1 MRSAQ
6 ACLAAN
12 FRNPCGIDVG
22 TTMLFGDDKDNDP
35 EDMFKD
41 TRMSFGDHIE
51 DLRIHLLR
59 GILGF
64 LAALIASFAVGKY
77 LVEFIGRPVREQL
90 LAYQEEKIK
99 NLRKEMETD
108 ETLKKLNKPRKR
120 KIQLRKVEPG
130 EADDQGDEN
139 TDDSTPF
146 ETYEMKER
154 PLEVALD
161 NYEKQMLA
169 ITRPTLTTLS
179 VQEGFVVFFKVCIVA
194 AIVMASPWLF
204 YQIWSFVAAG
214 LYPHEKR
221 YVNRYLPISLGLF
234 LAGVALCEFV
244 VLPLA
249 IKYLLSFNE
258 WLGLE
263 PELRLSEWLSFA
275 IMVPLIFGVA
285 FQMPLV
291 MLFLNRMGI
300 MTVEQYLKRWRI
312 SLFVLMLLAAL
323 IIPSPDPLS
332 FLSLA
337 IPLWGLYWLGIFMCW
352 MAGEQ
357 KPFDIEVPEPE
368 EMVEV

>member
-1 MRSAQ
+1 M
-6 ACLAAN
+6 
-12 FRNPCGIDVG
+12 I
-22 TTMLFGDDKDNDP
+22 FGDDKENDP

-51 DLRIHLLR
+51 DLRIHLWR
-59 GILGF
+59 GIIGF
-64 LAALIASFAVGKY
+64 LVALLASFFVGKY
-77 LVEFIGRPVREQL
+77 LVEFIGKPVREQL
-90 LAYQEEKIK
+90 LAYQKDK
-99 NLRKEMETD
+99 
-108 ETLKKLNKPRKR
+108 LKKIRKDLEEANSSYEKYNEPRVIERKMRKPG
-120 KIQLRKVEPG
+120 G
-130 EADDQGDEN
+130 EW
-139 TDDSTPF
+139 
-146 ETYEMKER
+146 ETWEIEER
-154 PLEVALD
+154 PLQMALD
-161 NYEKQMLA
+161 NYEVQILA

-179 VQEGFVVFFKVCIVA
+179 VQEGFVVYFKVCVVA
-194 AIVMASPWLF
+194 AIVVASPWLF

-221 YVNRYLPISLGLF
+221 YVNRYLPISVTLF

-249 IKYLLSFNE
+249 ISYLLSFNE

-312 SLFVLMLLAAL
+312 SLFALMILAAL
-323 IIPSPDPLS
+323 MIPSPDPLS

-337 IPLWGLYWLGIFMCW
+337 LPLWGLYWLGIFMCW

-368 EMVEV
+368 NMVEV